1 MLKLLGSAATL
12 APRFRLGLAQVICM
26 RNQIAIL
33 LAGVL
38 FLGCGVN
45 KATHQKV
52 LDELTATQSELD
64 ETRAERDGLL
74 GDRDKLASDKDALS
88 SELSDKSKAER
99 EASARAAKLAADMQA
114 TEAELLE
121 LRKQREAAEKR
132 LAAFREL
139 TEKFRSLVDTG
150 KLKVSFRSGQM
161 VLELPSGVLFSS
173 GQAKLSKGGEAALQE
188 ILDVLNEFK
197 DRRFLIAGHT
207 DNIPVKSR
215 KFKNNWL
222 LSTARAVS
230 VVTYMTDKSGFAA
243 ANLAAA
249 GYGEFAPVADNST
262 EDGRAKN
269 RRIEII
275 LVPDLSELPGLDLK

>member
-1 MLKLLGSAATL
+1 
-12 APRFRLGLAQVICM
+12 M
-26 RNQIAIL
+26 RNELVLVLSAFL
-33 LAGVL
+33 LV
-38 FLGCGVN
+38 GCGIN
-45 KATHQKV
+45 KATHQKA
-52 LDELTATQSELD
+52 LDELTATQAQLD
-64 ETRAERDGLL
+64 ETRGERDSLL
-74 GDRDKLASDKDALS
+74 GDRSKLMSDKEELS
-88 SELSDKSKAER
+88 SDLSDKARAER
-99 EASARAAKLAADMQA
+99 EASARAAKLAAEMQA

-121 LRKQREAAEKR
+121 LRKQREASEKR

-173 GQAKLSKGGEAALQE
+173 GKATLSKGGEAALQE
-188 ILDVLNEFK
+188 ILDVLGSFK

-230 VVTYMTDKSGFAA
+230 VVTYMTDKASFAA

-249 GYGEFAPVADNST
+249 GYGEFAPVADNGT
-262 EDGRAKN
+262 DEGRAKN

-275 LVPDLSELPGLDLK
+275 LVPDLSELPGLTL

>member
-1 MLKLLGSAATL
+1 
-12 APRFRLGLAQVICM
+12 M

-38 FLGCGVN
+38 FLGCGVK

-52 LDELTATQSELD
+52 LDELTATQAQLD
-64 ETRAERDGLL
+64 ETRAERDSLL
-74 GDRDKLASDKDALS
+74 GDRDKLTSDKDALS

-150 KLKVSFRSGQM
+150 KLKVSFRNGQM

-173 GQAKLSKGGEAALQE
+173 GQAKLSTGGEKALQE
-188 ILDVLNEFK
+188 ILDVLKDVK

-207 DNIPVKSR
+207 DNIPVKSK

-243 ANLAAA
+243 TNLAAA
-249 GYGEFAPVADNST
+249 GYGEVAPVADNSNK
-262 EDGRAKN
+262 EDRAKN

>member
-1 MLKLLGSAATL
+1 
-12 APRFRLGLAQVICM
+12 M
-26 RNQIAIL
+26 RKQLAIL
-33 LAGVL
+33 VAGLL
-38 FLGCGVN
+38 FVGCGIN
-45 KATHQKV
+45 KVTHQKV
-52 LDELTATQSELD
+52 LDELTATQLQLD
-64 ETRAERDGLL
+64 KTRGERDGLL
-74 GDRDKLASDKDALS
+74 SDRDRLMSDKEELMSDKEELS
-88 SELSDKSKAER
+88 NNLSDKSRAER

-132 LAAFREL
+132 LAAFRAL

-161 VLELPSGVLFSS
+161 VLELPSGVLFRS
-173 GQAKLSKGGEAALQE
+173 GQAKLSSGGESALQE

-222 LSTARAVS
+222 LSSARAVS
-230 VVTYMTDKSGFAA
+230 VVTYMTDESGFAA

-249 GYGEFAPVADNST
+249 GYGEFAPVDDNST
-262 EDGRAKN
+262 EEGRAKN

>member
-1 MLKLLGSAATL
+1 
-12 APRFRLGLAQVICM
+12 M
-26 RNQIAIL
+26 RNQLAIL
-33 LAGVL
+33 LVALL

-52 LDELTATQSELD
+52 LDELTATQAQLD
-64 ETRAERDGLL
+64 ETRSERDELL
-74 GDRDKLASDKDALS
+74 GDRSKLS
-88 SELSDKSKAER
+88 SDLSDKAKAEA
-99 EASARAAKLAADMQA
+99 EAKARAAKLAAEMQA
-114 TEAELLE
+114 TEAELLK
-121 LRKQREAAEKR
+121 LRKQREASEKR

-150 KLKVSFRSGQM
+150 KLQVSFRSGQM

-188 ILDVLNEFK
+188 ILDVLKEFK

-222 LSTARAVS
+222 LSSARAVS
-230 VVTYMTDKSGFAA
+230 VVTYMTDKAAFAA

-249 GYGEFAPVADNST
+249 GYGEFAPVADNAS
-262 EDGRAKN
+262 EEGRAKN

-275 LVPDLSELPGLDLK
+275 LVPDLSELPGLDLD

>member
-1 MLKLLGSAATL
+1 MQNKRTLISILMVSAV
-12 APRFRLGLAQVICM
+12 FG
-26 RNQIAIL
+26 
-33 LAGVL
+33 
-38 FLGCGVN
+38 LGCGVK

-52 LDELTATQSELD
+52 LNELTATQSEL
-64 ETRAERDGLL
+64 ETTRGERDALL
-74 GDRDKLASDKDALS
+74 NDRDALRADKANLS
-88 SELSDKSKAER
+88 SAEA

-121 LRKQREAAEKR
+121 LRKQREAADKR

-150 KLKVSFRSGQM
+150 KLKVTFRQGQM
-161 VLELPSGVLFSS
+161 VLELPSGVLFDS
-173 GQAKLSKGGEAALQE
+173 GQASLSSGGKAALQE
-188 ILDVLNEFK
+188 ILDVLNDFK

-215 KFKNNWL
+215 KFANNWA

-230 VVTYMTDKSGFAA
+230 VVLYMTDEAGFSSGSV
-243 ANLAAA
+243 AAA
-249 GYGEFAPVADNST
+249 GYGEFSPVADNDS
-262 EDGRAKN
+262 EEGRAQN

-275 LVPDLSELPGLDLK
+275 LVPDLSELPGLKVE

>member
-1 MLKLLGSAATL
+1 
-12 APRFRLGLAQVICM
+12 M
-26 RNQIAIL
+26 RNQLAIL
-33 LAGVL
+33 LAGLL
-38 FLGCGVN
+38 FLSCGVK

-52 LDELTATQSELD
+52 LDELTATQAQLD
-64 ETRAERDGLL
+64 ETRSERDKLL
-74 GDRDKLASDKDALS
+74 GDRDKLMSDKEELS
-88 SELSDKSKAER
+88 SDLSDKARAER

-132 LAAFREL
+132 LAAFRAL

-173 GQAKLSKGGEAALQE
+173 GRAKLSAGGESALQE

-222 LSTARAVS
+222 LSSARAVS
-230 VVTYMTDKSGFAA
+230 VVTYMTDKAGFSA

-275 LVPDLSELPGLDLK
+275 LVPDLSELPGLDLQ